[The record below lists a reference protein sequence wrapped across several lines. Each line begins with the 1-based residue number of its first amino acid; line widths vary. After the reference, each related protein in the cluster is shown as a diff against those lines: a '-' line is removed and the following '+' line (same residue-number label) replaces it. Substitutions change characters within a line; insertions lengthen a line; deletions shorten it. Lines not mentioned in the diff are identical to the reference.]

1 MSGSSKRLG
10 DGRDDISCLNY
21 LIIKIDAG
29 KKLSTFQS
37 CRLLSSFLLNS
48 SLRFY
53 ENQSLAL
60 SIVNYTRREEISDV
74 KPRYIQDSKNGRY
87 SAMKLPSLRAFIDR
101 RNNIRIRTYGRVRGI
116 CKQFQ

>member
-1 MSGSSKRLG
+1 MSGRSKRLG

-53 ENQSLAL
+53 ENQSLVL
-60 SIVNYTRREEISDV
+60 SIVNYTRREEIFATS
-74 KPRYIQDSKNGRY
+74 I
-87 SAMKLPSLRAFIDR
+87 R
-101 RNNIRIRTYGRVRGI
+101 R
-116 CKQFQ
+116 